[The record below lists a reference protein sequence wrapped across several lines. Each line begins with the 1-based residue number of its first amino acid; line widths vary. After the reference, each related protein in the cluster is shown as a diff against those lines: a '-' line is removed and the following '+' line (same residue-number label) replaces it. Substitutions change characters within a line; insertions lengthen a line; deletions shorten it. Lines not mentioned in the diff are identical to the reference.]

1 MNEILQQAIE
11 KARQTMNQNIGGPFG
26 AAIISERGEILA
38 VSSNSVL
45 RDNDPTAHAE
55 VNAIRAACQK
65 IGSYDLSGC
74 ILYTT
79 AYPCPM
85 CLSAIMWSNIK
96 KVYFG
101 CRPQDAEAIG
111 FRDDFMYRFIENK
124 CQNREILE
132 IAELDRAECLQLF
145 EEYRKNN
152 KTIY

>member
-1 MNEILQQAIE
+1 MNEILRLAMEQAR
-11 KARQTMNQNIGGPFG
+11 KTMNENIGGPFG
-26 AAIISERGEILA
+26 AAVIAENGDILA
-38 VSSNSVL
+38 VASNSVL

-74 ILYTT
+74 VLYTT

-85 CLSAIMWSNIK
+85 CLSAIIWANIK

-101 CRPQDAEAIG
+101 CRPEDAEHIG
-111 FRDDFMYRFIENK
+111 FRDDFMYRFIEAECRDK
-124 CQNREILE
+124 SVLDM
-132 IAELDRAECLQLF
+132 AELDRADCLKLF
-145 EEYRKNN
+145 EEYQQKA